1 MQPFLFNLYKG
12 QRDYFKDNMLKR
24 VGWGLLVLLMS
35 VITLGYV
42 FRMPITLH
50 FIAPTLSGSGV
61 ELHCLDWSLTTK
73 LDLHVQRACVIY
85 QGQQLELADITVNTQ
100 YITIDRANLILSNSD
115 TSTESSTAKKLVLAL
130 PQSRP
135 LLHINRLEITQ
146 AQLQKPLTLS
156 INESVINEFFVAGD
170 VKADVKI
177 TKTKVSG
184 HIELNDTLLTKMK
197 ATTANSLAGLN
208 FTSQH
213 SFTFDGI
220 ELKLKSKLDAG
231 FSSVIDSCPMTVKSN
246 GDVSSYYHLNT
257 KLINVNAQ
265 QLTSTFN
272 VKNECLQGLN
282 GVITNPAQQQ
292 FIADQIPLSWQLTLP
307 KKITLQGTQ
316 LTANELT
323 LQGESHVQMR
333 IQQLAV
339 DINSALET
347 LSAQVDLLFT
357 SDDITQLKIAANTS
371 NNHVDGNFQL
381 KMATLP
387 DFIAVD
393 LQKVNTQGHF
403 LISNALGEQPK
414 VELSAE
420 LALAQ
425 LKVDDIRL
433 DNYHATFKAKL
444 QSDQYLTAS
453 LSSKLDIVKVGS
465 IKLTQLTNQLTAA
478 GSLSVGELF
487 FDLTSETKLAML
499 QSDEF
504 KFKNIRISSQGLQSR
519 ALQASHHI
527 FIDGIELV
535 ASHNMSSTA
544 HPFEVIISDQ
554 LVTKLNPLLH
564 QFEPLATLTDG
575 TISGRITGDINL
587 QQADISLQ
595 VTGVSGLYTDYLAK
609 QLNTQFTGRYDSG
622 QLNVEPT
629 TFELNE
635 LRAGAVVEQLNGY
648 WQVQE
653 SVPALLNV
661 SGNVMGG
668 HFLLD
673 EYRLTNQ
680 PQQAL
685 VKFDNIDASKLITLD
700 EKSGISLTGRV
711 AGQLPVYFT
720 DAGIEVRG
728 GELVNKGTAKLL
740 ITDNAAFNAVKDQQ
754 QELGPVLGLLEDLDI
769 KKINSSVNLKPD
781 GWMTLGVNLQ
791 GYNQQ
796 QAQQVNFNYN
806 HEENVFTLL
815 RALRLSDEITQKV
828 EQEYSTKGS
837 KND

>member
-1 MQPFLFNLYKG
+1 
-12 QRDYFKDNMLKR
+12 MLKR

-50 FIAPTLSGSGV
+50 FIAPTLSSSGV

-257 KLINVNAQ
+257 KLINVDAQ

-272 VKNECLQGLN
+272 AKNECLQGLN

-307 KKITLQGTQ
+307 NKITLQGTQ

-425 LKVDDIRL
+425 LKVDDILL
-433 DNYHATFKAKL
+433 DNYHATLKAKL

-609 QLNTQFTGRYDSG
+609 QLNTQFMGRYDSG

-653 SVPALLNV
+653 NVPALLNV